1 MFEKLLLA
9 VDGSPGSEKAVG
21 IAAGLAKTLG
31 SEVLVFHVREIEI
44 GRFSGQMEPPE
55 EALELVNRVVS
66 TLQEQGV
73 VVKGEARS
81 APWGSAG
88 REIVEG
94 AAAAE
99 VDGIVLGSRGL
110 SDWAALLLGSVAH
123 KVISLAHCP
132 VIVAR

>member
-1 MFEKLLLA
+1 MFRKLLVA
-9 VDGSPGSEKAVG
+9 VDGSPGADKAVD
-21 IAAGLAKTLG
+21 IAGEMAKALG
-31 SEVLVFHVREIEI
+31 SEVLVLHVREIEI

-55 EALELVNRVVS
+55 EALELVDGVVS
-66 TLQEQGV
+66 TLQEQGL

-81 APWGSAG
+81 APAG
-88 REIVEG
+88 RAAREIVET

-110 SDWAALLLGSVAH
+110 SDWAAALVGSVAH

>member
-21 IAAGLAKTLG
+21 IAAGLAKNLG

-81 APWGSAG
+81 APLGRAG

-110 SDWAALLLGSVAH
+110 SDWSALLLGSVAH

>member
-9 VDGSPGSEKAVG
+9 VDGSPGSEKAMG

-55 EALELVNRVVS
+55 EALGLVNRVVS

-81 APWGSAG
+81 APLGSAG

-94 AAAAE
+94 AAAAA

-110 SDWAALLLGSVAH
+110 SDWAALLLGSVAY

>member
-9 VDGSPGSEKAVG
+9 VDGSPSSEKAVG

-81 APWGSAG
+81 APLGRAG

-110 SDWAALLLGSVAH
+110 SDWSALLLGSVAH

-132 VIVAR
+132 VIVSR

>member
-21 IAAGLAKTLG
+21 IAAGLAKTLS

-81 APWGSAG
+81 APLGRAG

-110 SDWAALLLGSVAH
+110 SDWSALLLGSVAH

-132 VIVAR
+132 VIVSR